1 MPTPS
6 IKETISAHDEGE
18 DLPRMGG
25 SAVDSAPKAGHPAVF
40 TALIDIARE
49 VEALKRECSLDPESP
64 IAVQNSRYMGIS
76 YKLRALAAALS
87 AAPQSD
93 GWISV
98 DERLPAHE
106 QEVICTGFEG
116 NNPAKKRWQ
125 EFAVFHD
132 SGTFHYREEGDEL
145 YPPTHWRELFALP
158 TTQSQGQNHE

>member
-18 DLPRMGG
+18 GLPRMGG
-25 SAVDSAPKAGHPAVF
+25 EDIQKLIASAPDHIWLDLGEEAH
-40 TALIDIARE
+40 LITEGDTFKDLGGVTWSEDNATG
-49 VEALKRECSLDPESP
+49 C
-64 IAVQNSRYMGIS
+64 GIK
-76 YKLRALAAALS
+76 YVRAATS

-116 NNPAKKRWQ
+116 DDPTKKRWQ
-125 EFAVFHD
+125 EFAVFHSD
-132 SGTFHYREEGDEL
+132 GTFYDREIGDEL
-145 YPPTHWRELFALP
+145 YPPTHWRETFALP
-158 TTQSQGQNHE
+158 TTQTQGQSHGK